1 VDRRFGLQTVGQIL
15 VPVKDVDR
23 AVAFYRDQLGMRF
36 LFQYP
41 GMGFFDLDGVR
52 LLLGVPEDGLEL
64 GPVTVYYRVED
75 LDGAVAALVARGVA
89 FEHGPHL
96 IHRAET
102 SELWMADLHD
112 PDGNP
117 VVLMSD
123 RPITPA

>member
-1 VDRRFGLQTVGQIL
+1 MSERFGLHAVGQIL
-15 VPVKDVDR
+15 VPVSDVDR

-52 LLLGVPEDGLEL
+52 LLVGVPEEGIAL
-64 GPVTVYYRVED
+64 GPVTIYYRVED
-75 LDGAVAALVARGVA
+75 LDGAVATLEARGVA
-89 FEHGPHL
+89 FDNGPHL

-102 SELWMADLHD
+102 SELWMANLHD

-123 RPITPA
+123 RPLSAS